1 MTADADTLLSVE
13 EKWSRVGF
21 PFAAAL
27 RTLLHSLPGQG
38 CSHPFCSSKSS
49 PCSQQAPASRA
60 GSCQGTLPGRAQC
73 HAHRGYELALVA
85 LPAGCSREGLGGV
98 LRVHRAQLVPYRA
111 AVYGAEQTANS
122 KGHLSQHQAAL
133 LTLHTDLGLS
143 NTNPSQTQQ
152 VPFSATAKS
161 YQYSILYLQCVK
173 EGKSTSQGHVFG
185 IWRRRHSPCLFAS
198 CFSCSTASLCLLL

>member
-1 MTADADTLLSVE
+1 MVQSWFSLRSSTENPPALTAWPGLLS
-13 EKWSRVGF
+13 
-21 PFAAAL
+21 P
-27 RTLLHSLPGQG
+27 LLQQQVL
-38 CSHPFCSSKSS
+38 SS

-122 KGHLSQHQAAL
+122 KGHLPAP
-133 LTLHTDLGLS
+133 G
-143 NTNPSQTQQ
+143 
-152 VPFSATAKS
+152 
-161 YQYSILYLQCVK
+161 
-173 EGKSTSQGHVFG
+173 STS
-185 IWRRRHSPCLFAS
+185 HSS
-198 CFSCSTASLCLLL
+198 H